1 MLFHLDLKFRKWL
14 VEVTLEDVDSLVN
27 RRRKP
32 GQGGPVVVEGE
43 PDELHPGAL
52 KERVKVTQVDLWG
65 PG

>member
-1 MLFHLDLKFRKWL
+1 
-14 VEVTLEDVDSLVN
+14 VN

-52 KERVKVTQVDLWG
+52 KERVQVTQVDLWG

>member
-1 MLFHLDLKFRKWL
+1 MLFYLNLKFRERL
-14 VEVTLEDVDSLVN
+14 VEVTLEDVDTLVN
-27 RRRKP
+27 RGWKS

-52 KERVKVTQVDLWG
+52 QERVQVTQVDLWG